1 MTTYEKLQDLC
12 RRRGIRL
19 SVLSREAGISGSVF
33 TELKTGRTKRLSAAT
48 LDKAARYFGVP
59 VDALL
64 DDGES
69 ADDIQEQLYQKRLLL
84 FDKSEKATAT
94 ELDTI
99 LKLVDALIGDG
110 GDAAN

>member
-12 RRRGIRL
+12 RQRGIRL
-19 SVLSREAGISGSVF
+19 STLSKEAGISGSVF

-48 LDKAARYFGVP
+48 LNKAARYFGVP
-59 VDALL
+59 VDSLL
-64 DDGES
+64 DDAETPDALS
-69 ADDIQEQLYQKRLLL
+69 EQLYKKRLLL

-94 ELDTI
+94 ELDAI

-110 GDAAN
+110 EDA